1 MSDMAD
7 QASPAGRG
15 WIASLA
21 QPYVVLPGVALLLA
35 GMLWATVLNVVRL
48 ERAAAE
54 NSAMLLSREVVE
66 TYEAQVVRALREID
80 QTLKVVKLIHESGG
94 GKVLAALKA
103 RGILPPELLFTVRI
117 ADRDGR
123 IVESTHADAASDIA
137 GEDYFATHRGRTADD
152 IAIGQ
157 PPQDQTGEGK
167 LIFSRRLASPDG
179 GFAGVVAVSVNAYY
193 FVSGYETAKL
203 GHTGMLGLI
212 GLDGV
217 FRVRRSGE
225 TIRSGDIGDY
235 RAALEAGDAPAQS
248 IAPLTNDWD
257 GVRRYTA
264 ARELY
269 DFPVAVIVGVAADE
283 QLAPVGDRAHIYI
296 LGAAIGSIVLLLVF
310 GALARMS
317 LQLARSRQR
326 ETEATLAH
334 ARQVE
339 YLAYHDALTGLPNRS
354 LLSKL
359 LTQAITGAQRNNRSL
374 AVLFLDLDR
383 FKTINDT
390 LGHDA
395 GDELLREVARRLKA
409 CLRDSDVVARLG
421 GDEFVVLLP
430 ELSDARYA
438 AAVAQKILA
447 ATAQPFTLLGNE
459 FSVTA
464 SIGISTCP
472 QDGLDEQTLTKN
484 ADIAMYHAKE
494 QGKNNFQFYSA
505 ALSADAL
512 QRLTLENSLRHALER
527 DEFRLHYQARRDT
540 ASGAISGM
548 EALLRW
554 EHPDLGTIA
563 PMQFLPLAEETGL
576 VIPIGRWVLRTACE
590 QNVAWQREGLPQ
602 LVVSVNL
609 SPRQFFDEHL
619 LDEIRDVLA
628 SSGLAPQ
635 WLELEITES
644 LLMQDVEQAL
654 QVLAGLKDIGVRIA
668 IDDFGVG
675 YSSLA
680 TLERFPID
688 TVKIDRSFI
697 READHFTAGAT
708 LTSAVIAMG
717 KSLSLNVVAQG
728 VETREQADYL
738 HAHACDE
745 FQGFYFDKP
754 LPAGQFAGLLQAQQR
769 TEADP

>member
-1 MSDMAD
+1 M
-7 QASPAGRG
+7 
-15 WIASLA
+15 L
-21 QPYVVLPGVALLLA
+21 
-35 GMLWATVLNVVRL
+35 GMLWVTVLNLVRV
-48 ERAAAE
+48 ERTAAEEAAA
-54 NSAMLLSREVVE
+54 LLSRELVD

-80 QTLKVVKLIHESGG
+80 QALKVVQFVYETDG
-94 GKVLAALKA
+94 GKVLPALRA
-103 RGILPPELLFTVRI
+103 RGILPPELLFVVRI
-117 ADRDGR
+117 ADRNGA
-123 IVESTHADAASDIA
+123 IVESTHASETAGIANEDHFRSHRDAA
-137 GEDYFATHRGRTADD
+137 TDD
-152 IAIGQ
+152 VSIGQ
-157 PPQDQTGEGK
+157 PPRGPTGEGR
-167 LIFSRRLASPDG
+167 LHFSRRLNAHDG
-179 GFAGVVAVSVNAYY
+179 GFAGTVTVSVNAYY
-193 FVSGYETAKL
+193 FVSGYEAAKL
-203 GHTGMLGLI
+203 GEHGMLGII
-212 GLDGV
+212 GTDGV
-217 FRVRRSGE
+217 FRVRRTGE
-225 TIRSGDIGDY
+225 AVYSGDAGRY
-235 RAALEAGDAPAQS
+235 SPALEHADSVPAT
-248 IAPLTNDWD
+248 IGPTVNDWD

-283 QLAPVGDRAHIYI
+283 QLVRVRDRAQTYL
-296 LGAAIGSIVLLLVF
+296 LGAAIGSVVVLLVF
-310 GALARMS
+310 GTLARMS
-317 LQLARSRQR
+317 LQLARGRQR
-326 ETEATLAH
+326 ETDATVAH
-334 ARQVE
+334 AKQVE
-339 YLAYHDALTGLPNRS
+339 YLAYHDGLTGLPNRS

-359 LTQAITGAQRNNRSL
+359 LTQAISGAQRNNRSL

-430 ELSDARYA
+430 ELNEERYA
-438 AAVAQKILA
+438 ATVAQKILA
-447 ATAQPFTLLGNE
+447 ATARPFMLLGNE

-464 SIGISTCP
+464 SIGISTYP
-472 QDGLDEQTLTKN
+472 QDGRDEQTLTKN

-527 DEFRLHYQARRDT
+527 DEFRLHYQAKRDT

-554 EHPDLGTIA
+554 EHPDLGTVA

-576 VIPIGRWVLRTACE
+576 IIPIGRWVLRTACR
-590 QNVAWQREGLPQ
+590 QNVAWQRDGLPK
-602 LVVSVNL
+602 LTISVNL

-619 LDEIRDVLA
+619 LDDIREVLA
-628 SSGLAPQ
+628 SSGLTPHL
-635 WLELEITES
+635 LELEITES
-644 LLMQDVEQAL
+644 LLMHDVERAL
-654 QVLAGLKDIGVRIA
+654 RVLAALKGIGVRIA

-697 READHFTAGAT
+697 RDVDDATEGET

-717 KSLSLNVVAQG
+717 RSLSLNVVAQG

-738 HAHACDE
+738 HARACNE

-754 LPAGQFAGLLQAQQR
+754 LPAVQFAGLLQAQR
-769 TEADP
+769 RAEADP